1 MSQAAVWDRRRLDT
15 EKCREQARGRV
26 LKRMPGGIASAV
38 LVRLLEKILW
48 GDGQLSIGRLGSGH
62 LDQEAPHGICRDARI
77 TC

>member
-1 MSQAAVWDRRRLDT
+1 MSQAAVWDRH
-15 EKCREQARGRV
+15 REVSQTGPGRV

-62 LDQEAPHGICRDARI
+62 LDQEAPHGICVNARV
-77 TC
+77 TY